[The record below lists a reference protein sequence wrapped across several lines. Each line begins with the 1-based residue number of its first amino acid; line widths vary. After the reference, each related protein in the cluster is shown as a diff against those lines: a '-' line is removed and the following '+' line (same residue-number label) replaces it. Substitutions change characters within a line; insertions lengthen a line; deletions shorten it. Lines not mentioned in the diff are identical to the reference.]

1 MNGLPLIKCLI
12 NFVFFHNF
20 QTTNKPPNL
29 KTLVLKFGDLL
40 GVWCM
45 KVDKKYKNYA
55 S

>member
-1 MNGLPLIKCLI
+1 MLHLIKMFNKFCI
-12 NFVFFHNF
+12 FHNF
-20 QTTNKPPNL
+20 QTANKPPNL

-45 KVDKKYKNYA
+45 KVDKNCKNYA